1 MQVTVGSGGGMEV
14 AEEAAWVVSG
24 SGRGRGRPG
33 LEAAGEAVLAGG
45 GVGSRPL

>member
-14 AEEAAWVVSG
+14 AEEAAWVG